1 MPDVNG
7 YYTIR
12 ECANE
17 ILRAMEKH
25 GDSQEKLSASLI
37 QAANKLMDRPD
48 FTSLGVKYK
57 PNHVPE
63 GTYLFY
69 DGELSMTYT
78 RVPAGRNVPPHD
90 HGIWEAV
97 IVHSGKLRHKVY
109 ERTDD
114 QTREGYAELA
124 ITEDRILGP
133 RDISLVMPPSEIHSF
148 IPVDGDCWTLT
159 IVGGN
164 YKPNRYYYQPE
175 NNSYVT
181 TTTAGKLVEK
191 V

>member
-1 MPDVNG
+1 MPDANG
-7 YYTIR
+7 SCTIR

-25 GDSQEKLSASLI
+25 GDSQDKLRASLL

-69 DGELSMTYT
+69 DGELSITFT
-78 RVPAGRNVPPHD
+78 RLPEGKNVPPHD

-97 IVHSGKLRHKVY
+97 IIHSGKLRHIVY

-114 QTREGYAELA
+114 QTREGYAKLA
-124 ITEDRILGP
+124 VTDVVTIGKPCRQGRQKRQTNTICARL
-133 RDISLVMPPSEIHSF
+133 IHPLAYRLSM
-148 IPVDGDCWTLT
+148 VQC
-159 IVGGN
+159 
-164 YKPNRYYYQPE
+164 RR
-175 NNSYVT
+175 
-181 TTTAGKLVEK
+181 
-191 V
+191 